1 MKTNFLK
8 NITLLFILFFA
19 TSVVANGEEQYEVD
33 HISIA
38 TLLIYDGNYKKA
50 KDELD
55 LVDKQSKN
63 FDSAKFYTVNGV
75 LDSKT
80 NNIEGSILN
89 YKKAIQATK
98 EKTFKAPKVYTKEKY
113 LFSIGKT
120 EVKKPKAPIFDAN
133 KVKKEK
139 LEKLYLYLSQSYYK
153 LKDYKNTALSLE
165 LAGQRGKDRAA
176 LFSLR
181 AECYYKIKDY
191 HKTIDAL
198 NQGSELFKEDSTLLK
213 QKFYYLADLGLY
225 QSAIDN
231 AKQYMEKVGADSA
244 EYLLL
249 AQLLIEA
256 SQIDESIKILEIAN
270 AKFPKVA
277 KLKMLLGHMYMK
289 KNMSRTTAHMFKL
302 ASYNDTKFLG
312 DAVEMHRRNKDY
324 AHAIFL
330 NTQMPN
336 KVQKIKQKIAIYLD
350 RGEFEKIIGL
360 TNALKRYNILE
371 DDNIRYALAYSF
383 YMAKDYTSAED
394 HLKLISDNELFS
406 KATLIRKNIEK
417 CQKNN
422 MECI

>member
-8 NITLLFILFFA
+8 KITLIFILFFS
-19 TSVVANGEEQYEVD
+19 TSIVANDTQEYEVD
-33 HISIA
+33 NISIA

-55 LVDKQSKN
+55 LVNKENKN
-63 FDSAKFYTVNGV
+63 FDAAKFYTVKGV

-80 NNIEGSILN
+80 NNIEGSVQN
-89 YKKAIQATK
+89 YNKAIDATK
-98 EKTFKAPKVYTKEKY
+98 VKTFKAPNVYTQEKY

-120 EVKKPKAPIFDAN
+120 QVKKSEEPIFDAK

-165 LAGQRGKDRAA
+165 EAGQKGRDRAA

-181 AECYYKIKDY
+181 SECYYKIKDY
-191 HKTIDAL
+191 HKAIDTL
-198 NQGSELFKEDSTLLK
+198 NEGSEFFPNDSTLLK

-231 AKQYMEKVGADSA
+231 AKQYMKKVGADSS

-256 SQIDESIKILEIAN
+256 SQIDESIKILELSCV
-270 AKFPKVA
+270 KFPKVA

-330 NTQMPN
+330 NTQMPD

-350 RGEFEKIIGL
+350 RGEFEKVIGL
-360 TNALKRYNILE
+360 TTALKRYNILA

-383 YMAKDYTSAED
+383 YMAKDYTSAEN

-406 KATLIRKNIEK
+406 KATIIRKNIEK

>member
-1 MKTNFLK
+1 MKITFLK
-8 NITLLFILFFA
+8 KTTLIFILLFT
-19 TSVVANGEEQYEVD
+19 TSIVANETNEYEVN
-33 HISIA
+33 HLSIA
-38 TLLIYDGNYKKA
+38 TLLIYDGNFKKA

-55 LVDKQSKN
+55 LVNKQSKN
-63 FDSAKFYTVNGV
+63 YDEAKFFTVMGV

-80 NNIEGSILN
+80 NNFGGSVQN
-89 YKKAIQATK
+89 YNKAIDATK
-98 EKTFKAPKVYTKEKY
+98 AKLFIAPKVYTKEKY
-113 LFSIGKT
+113 LFSIGQT
-120 EVKKPKAPIFDAN
+120 QVKKQQAPIFDAK

-165 LAGQRGKDRAA
+165 SAGQKGKDRAA

-191 HKTIDAL
+191 HKAIDAL
-198 NQGSELFKEDSTLLK
+198 NKGSELFKDDSTLLK

-231 AKQYMEKVGADSA
+231 AKQYMQKVGADSG

-256 SQIDESIKILEIAN
+256 SQIDESIKILEIAI

-289 KNMSRTTAHMFKL
+289 QKMPRTTAHMFKL
-302 ASYNDTKFLG
+302 ASYNDSKFLG

-406 KATLIRKNIEK
+406 KATIIRKNIEK